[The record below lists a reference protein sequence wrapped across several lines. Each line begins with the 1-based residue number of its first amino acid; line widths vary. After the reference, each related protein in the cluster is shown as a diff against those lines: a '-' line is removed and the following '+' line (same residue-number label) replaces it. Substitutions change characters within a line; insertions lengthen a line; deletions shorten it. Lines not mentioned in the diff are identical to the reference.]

1 MPRTKADRWLGART
15 KRSQL
20 CGRSQTIGHFGLLLC
35 QNAGAGLLQSATTRN
50 RGRQK
55 VLAIQFF
62 CRECSCFLRA
72 SGQAV
77 ATTPASRRP
86 SRFGLQ
92 RYARDPLKLSKRAQ
106 QLIRFDNVM
115 ATIIETHID
124 DSTPAVLCHC
134 AAIAP
139 RPTGT
144 A

>member
-1 MPRTKADRWLGART
+1 MPARSFSYMDEDAYSFDLTKVSKQQG
-15 KRSQL
+15 
-20 CGRSQTIGHFGLLLC
+20 
-35 QNAGAGLLQSATTRN
+35 
-50 RGRQK
+50 
-55 VLAIQFF
+55 
-62 CRECSCFLRA
+62 
-72 SGQAV
+72 
-77 ATTPASRRP
+77 RP

-106 QLIRFDNVM
+106 QLIRFDNVT